1 MVCFLRREL
10 EVMGARKNWAREE
23 DTRVSLAC
31 PVLSCAHYFQ
41 TPATQARREENRVPE
56 EKCLKVRGRRT
67 HNKFNPH
74 TASTPR
80 FEPGGP
86 EASSLTT
93 APRLLSMETRKLA
106 LADVRVKRL
115 NSNFDT

>member
-1 MVCFLRREL
+1 MSLSRAQFFPAPITSKRLRRRL
-10 EVMGARKNWAREE
+10 EERKIG
-23 DTRVSLAC
+23 
-31 PVLSCAHYFQ
+31 
-41 TPATQARREENRVPE
+41 VPE

-80 FEPGGP
+80 FQPGGP